1 LTTILFFRVIFVL
14 RGHSV
19 WFHRVLFLVPTGGPV
34 AIKTNLA
41 NDFSTWST
49 NLIALANCSNV
60 YMKIGGV
67 GMPIFALGKLSPR
80 HQSFCL

>member
-1 LTTILFFRVIFVL
+1 VLSCVAVFPLFGVIGFP
-14 RGHSV
+14 
-19 WFHRVLFLVPTGGPV
+19 FLVPTGGPV

-49 NLIALANCSNV
+49 NLNALAKCSNV

-67 GMPIFALGKLSPR
+67 GMPIFGLGKLSPPI
-80 HQSFCL
+80 FCP

>member
-1 LTTILFFRVIFVL
+1 
-14 RGHSV
+14 
-19 WFHRVLFLVPTGGPV
+19 V

-80 HQSFCL
+80 HQSSVLELFAHVVRCYFLIFNFSFFI